1 MVDNVADDDFEYN
14 EDRDYLEIN
23 HQNVQIIPNQQ
34 VKPQTANAKSKPK
47 KIIVVN
53 ERKHEPE
60 YEEFKRVED
69 YPQLAGT
76 RPQTAAT

>member
-1 MVDNVADDDFEYN
+1 MVDAVADDDFEYN

-23 HQNVQIIPNQQ
+23 HQNVQIIQNQQ
-34 VKPQTANAKSKPK
+34 SKPQTATAKSKPK

-53 ERKHEPE
+53 ERKNEPE
-60 YEEFKRVED
+60 IEEIKRVED

-76 RPQTAAT
+76 RP

>member
-1 MVDNVADDDFEYN
+1 MVDAVADDDFEYN

-23 HQNVQIIPNQQ
+23 HQNVQIIQNQQ
-34 VKPQTANAKSKPK
+34 PKPQTATAKSKPK

-53 ERKHEPE
+53 ERKNEPE
-60 YEEFKRVED
+60 IEEIKRVED

-76 RPQTAAT
+76 RP